1 MYVHVR
7 VVAGTRKE
15 KVLKKTETEYE
26 IWVREPAERN
36 LANGRIREILA
47 VEFGVAPS
55 AIRLLTGHRSP
66 SKMYTIEV
74 GGLSR

>member
-36 LANGRIREILA
+36 LANSRIREILA
-47 VEFGVAPS
+47 HEFSVPES
-55 AIRLLTGHRSP
+55 AIRMLTGHRSP

-74 GGLSR
+74 GGLLR

>member
-7 VVAGTRKE
+7 VVPGVKKE
-15 KVLKKTETEYE
+15 KILKKTETEYE
-26 IWVREPAERN
+26 IRVREPAERN

-47 VEFGVAPS
+47 QEFSVSLS
-55 AIRLLTGHRSP
+55 AVRLLTGHRSP